1 MGPERSRSHTYDAG
15 RVCGWAFA
23 LGLGAAALT
32 GHAGQAVADAENA
45 PGTSS
50 GRTSTQS
57 TPSAAPRTVRAVLDR
72 GSTHTGREAR
82 AVRRSGSVSASPA
95 QIRSPAHLRLSLA
108 RADDLTSLAPS
119 VAKTEPTGPL
129 EQVFRQIQR
138 TFFNQ
143 APTTDFIP
151 SETSV
156 VDGLVV
162 GSLNPK
168 DFDDDIVTF
177 THTDPQ
183 YGEVEIAADGS
194 FIYTPGPDYPGHDSF
209 DVTASDEASGFHIHG
224 LIGLLNIV
232 SFGLIGKPGHE
243 DTQTVDLGFQRTEIL
258 SVPNTPNLNGP
269 VDFRFLPDGRIVV
282 AEKFGAIGIVED
294 GVLQDPLIVLPA
306 LTGIEK
312 GVNGIEVD
320 PDFEHNG
327 YLYVAYTTLDN
338 RDRLSRITV
347 ANGTVDPASELVLV
361 EGDQEA
367 GPSHHG
373 GAIAF
378 GPDGSIYYSMGD
390 NSKPAN
396 SQDLSTLHGKVLRLN
411 PDGTVPA
418 DNPFVGVDGV
428 LPQIYAYGFRNPY
441 RMTFTP
447 GGQLLVA
454 DVGEVTWE
462 ELNLVTPGGNYGWWP
477 GEGPC
482 DDCDY
487 VNPSYAYRRDGVG
500 AALTSVLVYT
510 GSTFDPSFQN
520 KVFIADW
527 VQGWIKVLTCA
538 DDFSSCGDPAT
549 FDADAGLTVNLLQG
563 PDGNI
568 YQLTYDLFFPGTLNR
583 IEPVG

>member
-1 MGPERSRSHTYDAG
+1 MGPERNRSTTHDAG
-15 RVCGWAFA
+15 RICGWVFAF
-23 LGLGAAALT
+23 GLGAAALT
-32 GHAGQAVADAENA
+32 GHAGETVAGAETTGESSPFHA
-45 PGTSS
+45 PTHSTSS
-50 GRTSTQS
+50 ASPPS
-57 TPSAAPRTVRAVLDR
+57 AVSSSAAPRRAHSAPTRESIPAGTARRQGPARAPALVRA
-72 GSTHTGREAR
+72 
-82 AVRRSGSVSASPA
+82 
-95 QIRSPAHLRLSLA
+95 PAHP
-108 RADDLTSLAPS
+108 RAFDSAAAQPT
-119 VAKTEPTGPL
+119 PTGL
-129 EQVFRQIQR
+129 FRQIQR

-143 APTTDFIP
+143 APTTRYTP
-151 SETSV
+151 SETNV

-162 GSLNPK
+162 GSLNPG
-168 DFDDDIVTF
+168 DFDDDAVTF

-194 FIYTPGPDYPGHDSF
+194 FTYTPGPGYPGHDSF
-209 DVTASDEASGFHIHG
+209 DVTVSDEASGFHIHG
-224 LIGLLNIV
+224 LIGLLNLV

-243 DTQTVDLGFQRTEIL
+243 TTRTVDLGFQRTEII
-258 SVPNTPNLNGP
+258 SIPNTPNLNGP

-282 AEKFGAIGIVED
+282 AEKFGAIAIVEG
-294 GVLQDPLIVLPA
+294 GVLQEPLIVLPA
-306 LTGIEK
+306 LTGVEK

-320 PDFEHNG
+320 PDFELNG

-347 ANGTVDPASELVLV
+347 ADGSVDPASEFVLV

-396 SQDLSTLHGKVLRLN
+396 SQDLSTLHGKILRLN

-447 GGQLLVA
+447 DGQLLVA

-462 ELNLVTPGGNYGWWP
+462 ELNLVTAGGNYGWWP

-482 DDCDY
+482 DDCGY
-487 VNPSYAYRRDGVG
+487 VNPIYAYRRDGVG

-510 GSTFDPSFQN
+510 GTTFDPSFQN

-527 VQGWIKVLTCA
+527 VQGWMKVLTCA
-538 DDFSSCGDPAT
+538 DDFSSCGNPTT